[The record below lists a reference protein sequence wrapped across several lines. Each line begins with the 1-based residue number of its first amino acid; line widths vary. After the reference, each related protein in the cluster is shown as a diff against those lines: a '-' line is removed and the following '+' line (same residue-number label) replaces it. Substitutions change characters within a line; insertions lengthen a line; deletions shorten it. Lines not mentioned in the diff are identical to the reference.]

1 MDVSKRHETPGSE
14 VKDRLLLTAM
24 AIARESAL
32 LCLFPEPQF
41 SQDTMKGTRW
51 PLRVQCVA
59 LQERNPGL
67 RAPKSLIM
75 GSKHTCPL
83 LQSETFSI
91 LLDNKNACLCF
102 GGLLSLSFK
111 AVLYL
116 NILENIA

>member
-14 VKDRLLLTAM
+14 IKDRLLLTAM

-51 PLRVQCVA
+51 PLRVQWVA

-67 RAPKSLIM
+67 M
-75 GSKHTCPL
+75 GSKRACPL

-91 LLDNKNACLCF
+91 LLDHKNACLCF

-111 AVLYL
+111 AVLHL
-116 NILENIA
+116 NILENRA